1 MISAIL
7 QFTLKCTGKKTV
19 TFQQAFSLPV
29 EPQKD
34 DRIPVKKG
42 LSLTVLCRTMQPG
55 SPTLVVI
62 CGSRNARKTDEQ
74 GHIDE
79 FVNEGWTI
87 Q

>member
-1 MISAIL
+1 MITVML
-7 QFTLKCTGKKTV
+7 QFTLKCAGKKTV
-19 TFQQAFSLPV
+19 TFQKVFSLPT

-34 DRIPVKKG
+34 DRIPIRKG
-42 LSLTVLCRTMQPG
+42 LSLTVLCRSHQPG
-55 SPTLVVI
+55 DSVLVVI